1 MHGAHRRCWW
11 LEAGL
16 GTEEEKRIP
25 NIEVWEQAQEG
36 WGAPGGTSFRTSLEM
51 GRRSSCSS

>member
-1 MHGAHRRCWW
+1 MHGAHRRCWR